1 MRKKVNEEA
10 TLLDI
15 LKSMQ
20 PQASTNVL
28 RKMLTNERITVDEET
43 IHRAK
48 QIIMKGQTVE
58 ILPKPK
64 ISVQEEREQQAKT
77 HNLDILFEDEAI
89 LVVNKP
95 AGLLS
100 VATDRLEQAT
110 LHNRCV
116 EYCRSQKKNGWCYIV
131 HRLDKA
137 TSGIMVF
144 AKSEHVKRELQD
156 QFAQQLVHRH
166 YVALVEGQSSSGRA
180 DHNLIEDKNLRV
192 YVSDRKTKTSKRAVT
207 TWDIIAQGEH
217 ETLLSVVI
225 ETGRRHQIRV
235 AMAENGTPVVG
246 DKIHGAVTNLHG
258 RICLHAVALEFLH
271 PSNDDPV
278 RFESE
283 YNPAWRHG
291 LKNP

>member
-15 LKSMQ
+15 LKSIQ

-48 QIIMKGQTVE
+48 QIITKGQIVE

-100 VATDRLEQAT
+100 VATDRLEQDT

-166 YVALVEGQSSSGRA
+166 YVALVEGQSSAGRA

-192 YVSDRKTKTSKRAVT
+192 YVSDKKTKTSKRAVT
-207 TWDIIAQGEH
+207 TWDILAQGEH

-246 DKIHGAVTNLHG
+246 DKMHGAITNLHG

>member
-1 MRKKVNEEA
+1 
-10 TLLDI
+10 
-15 LKSMQ
+15 MQ

-48 QIIMKGQTVE
+48 QIITKGQTVE

-100 VATDRLEQAT
+100 VATDRLELDT

-116 EYCRSQKKNGWCYIV
+116 EYCRSQNKNGWCYIV

-246 DKIHGAVTNLHG
+246 DKMHGAVTNLHS

>member
-1 MRKKVNEEA
+1 MKKKADSENI
-10 TLLDI
+10 LLNI
-15 LKSMQ
+15 LKQMQ

-28 RKMLTNERITVDEET
+28 RKMLTNQRISVDDQT

-48 QIIMKGQTVE
+48 HIVQEGQTVE
-58 ILPKPK
+58 IHPKPK
-64 ISVQEEREQQAKT
+64 IPIEKERERNAKT
-77 HNLDILFEDEAI
+77 HDLDILFEDDTL

-100 VATDRLEQAT
+100 VATDRLENNT

-116 EYCRSQKKNGWCYIV
+116 EYCREENKKGWCYIV

-137 TSGIMVF
+137 TSGVMVF
-144 AKSEHVKRELQD
+144 AKTEVAKKDLQN

-166 YVALVEGQSSSGRA
+166 YVALVEGQTTSGRS
-180 DHNLIEDKNLRV
+180 HHHLIEDKNLRV
-192 YVSDRKTKTSKRAVT
+192 YVAEKQTKQSKRAIT
-207 TWDIIAQGEH
+207 SWDVLAYSESA
-217 ETLLSVVI
+217 TLLSVVI

-235 AMAENGTPVVG
+235 AMAENGNPVVG
-246 DKIHGAVTNLHG
+246 DKMHGAATNPYG

-271 PSNDDPV
+271 PLTDDPI

-283 YNPAWRHG
+283 FNSAWRHG

>member
-1 MRKKVNEEA
+1 MRKKINEEA

-48 QIIMKGQTVE
+48 QIITKGQIVE

-100 VATDRLEQAT
+100 VATDRLEQDT

-166 YVALVEGQSSSGRA
+166 YVALVEGQSSAGRA

-192 YVSDRKTKTSKRAVT
+192 YVSDKKTKTSKRAVT
-207 TWDIIAQGEH
+207 TWDILAQGEH

-246 DKIHGAVTNLHG
+246 DKMHGAITNLHG

>member
-48 QIIMKGQTVE
+48 QIITKGQIVE

-77 HNLDILFEDEAI
+77 HNLGILFEDEAI

-100 VATDRLEQAT
+100 VATDRLEQDT

-166 YVALVEGQSSSGRA
+166 YVALVEGQSSAGRA

-192 YVSDRKTKTSKRAVT
+192 YVSDKKTKTSKRAVT
-207 TWDIIAQGEH
+207 TWDILAQGEH

-246 DKIHGAVTNLHG
+246 DKMHGAITNLHG

>member
-1 MRKKVNEEA
+1 MRKKVKEEA

-28 RKMLTNERITVDEET
+28 RKMLTNERITVDEQT

-48 QIIMKGQTVE
+48 QIITKGQTVE

-77 HNLDILFEDEAI
+77 HNLDILFEDETI

-100 VATDRLEQAT
+100 VATDRLEQDT

-166 YVALVEGQSSSGRA
+166 YVALVEGQSPSGRA

>member
-1 MRKKVNEEA
+1 MRKKVEQDIN
-10 TLLDI
+10 LLDV
-15 LKSMQ
+15 LKIMQ
-20 PQASTNVL
+20 PNASTNVL
-28 RKMLTNERITVDEET
+28 RKMLTNQRISVDETT

-48 QIIMKGQTVE
+48 HIVKKGQVVE
-58 ILPKPK
+58 IYPKPK
-64 ISVQEEREQQAKT
+64 ISVEEVRETHAKT
-77 HNLDILFEDEAI
+77 HNLNILFEDESI
-89 LVVNKP
+89 LVVDKP

-100 VATDRLEQAT
+100 VATDRLEQDT

-116 EYCRSQKKNGWCYIV
+116 EYCRSEKKNGWCFIV

-144 AKSEHVKRELQD
+144 AKNESVKRDLQE
-156 QFAQQLVHRH
+156 QFAQRLVHRH
-166 YVALVEGQSSSGRA
+166 YVTLVEGKSPPGRA
-180 DHNLIEDKNLRV
+180 DHHLVEDKNLRV
-192 YVSDRKTKTSKRAVT
+192 YVSDKKTKTSKRAIT
-207 TWDIIAQGEH
+207 TWDVLAQGED

-246 DKIHGAVTNLHG
+246 DKMHGATTNLHG

-271 PSNDDPV
+271 PLTDDPI

-283 YNPAWRHG
+283 FNPAWRHG

>member
-48 QIIMKGQTVE
+48 QIIRKGQTVE

-144 AKSEHVKRELQD
+144 AKSKHVKRELQD

-166 YVALVEGQSSSGRA
+166 YVALVEGQSPSGRA

>member
-1 MRKKVNEEA
+1 MRKKVKEET

-28 RKMLTNERITVDEET
+28 RKMLTNERITVDEQT

-48 QIIMKGQTVE
+48 QIITKGQIVK
-58 ILPKPK
+58 ILPKPT

-77 HNLDILFEDEAI
+77 HNLDILFEDETI

-100 VATDRLEQAT
+100 VATDRLEQDT

-166 YVALVEGQSSSGRA
+166 YVALVEGQSPSGRA

>member
-43 IHRAK
+43 IHRGK
-48 QIIMKGQTVE
+48 QIITKGQIVE

-77 HNLDILFEDEAI
+77 HNLDILFEDETI

-100 VATDRLEQAT
+100 VATDRLEQDT

-166 YVALVEGQSSSGRA
+166 YVALVEGQSPSGRA

-192 YVSDRKTKTSKRAVT
+192 YVSDKKTKTSKRAVT

-225 ETGRRHQIRV
+225 QTGRRHQIRV

-246 DKIHGAVTNLHG
+246 DKMHGAVTNLHG

>member
-48 QIIMKGQTVE
+48 QIITKGQTVE

-100 VATDRLEQAT
+100 VATDRLEQDT

-166 YVALVEGQSSSGRA
+166 YVALVEGQSSAGRA

-192 YVSDRKTKTSKRAVT
+192 YVSDKKTKTSKRAVT
-207 TWDIIAQGEH
+207 TWDILAQGEH

-246 DKIHGAVTNLHG
+246 DKMHGAITNLHG

>member
-48 QIIMKGQTVE
+48 QIIAKGQTVE

-77 HNLDILFEDEAI
+77 HNLDILFEDETI

-100 VATDRLEQAT
+100 VATDRLEQDT

-116 EYCRSQKKNGWCYIV
+116 EYFRSQRKNGWCYIV

-166 YVALVEGQSSSGRA
+166 YVALVEGQSSAGRA

-192 YVSDRKTKTSKRAVT
+192 YVSDKKTKTSKRAVT
-207 TWDIIAQGEH
+207 TWDILAQGEH

-246 DKIHGAVTNLHG
+246 DKMHGAVTNLHG

>member
-48 QIIMKGQTVE
+48 QIITKGQIVE

-100 VATDRLEQAT
+100 VATDRLEQDT

-144 AKSEHVKRELQD
+144 AKSEHVKHELQD

-166 YVALVEGQSSSGRA
+166 YVALVEGQSSAGRA

-192 YVSDRKTKTSKRAVT
+192 YVSDKKTKTSKRAVT
-207 TWDIIAQGEH
+207 TWDILAQGEH

-246 DKIHGAVTNLHG
+246 DKMHGAITNLHG

>member
-28 RKMLTNERITVDEET
+28 RKMLTNERITVDEKT

-48 QIIMKGQTVE
+48 QIITRGQIVE

-100 VATDRLEQAT
+100 VATDRLEQDT

-166 YVALVEGQSSSGRA
+166 YVALVEGQSSAGRA

-192 YVSDRKTKTSKRAVT
+192 YVSDKKTKTSKRAVT
-207 TWDIIAQGEH
+207 TWDILAQGEH

-246 DKIHGAVTNLHG
+246 DKMHGAITTLHG

>member
-116 EYCRSQKKNGWCYIV
+116 EYCRSQKRNGWCYIV
-131 HRLDKA
+131 HRLDKT

-246 DKIHGAVTNLHG
+246 DKIHGAVTNFHG

>member
-1 MRKKVNEEA
+1 MRKKVKEET

-48 QIIMKGQTVE
+48 QIITKGQTVE

-77 HNLDILFEDEAI
+77 HNLDILFEDEEI
-89 LVVNKP
+89 LVINKP

-100 VATDRLEQAT
+100 VATDRLEQDT

-166 YVALVEGQSSSGRA
+166 YVALVEGQSLSGRA

-192 YVSDRKTKTSKRAVT
+192 FVSDRKTKTSKRAVT

-225 ETGRRHQIRV
+225 ETGRRHQIRI

>member
-1 MRKKVNEEA
+1 MRKKVEQDIN
-10 TLLDI
+10 LLDV
-15 LKSMQ
+15 LKIMQ
-20 PQASTNVL
+20 PNASTNVL
-28 RKMLTNERITVDEET
+28 RKMLTNQRISVDETT

-48 QIIMKGQTVE
+48 HIVMKGQVVE
-58 ILPKPK
+58 IHPKPK
-64 ISVQEEREQQAKT
+64 ISVEEVRETHAKT
-77 HNLDILFEDEAI
+77 HNLNILFEDESI
-89 LVVNKP
+89 LVVDKP

-100 VATDRLEQAT
+100 VATDRLEQDT

-116 EYCRSQKKNGWCYIV
+116 EYCRSEKKNGWCFIV

-144 AKSEHVKRELQD
+144 AKTESVKRDLQE
-156 QFAQQLVHRH
+156 QFAQRLVHRH
-166 YVALVEGQSSSGRA
+166 YVTLVEGKSPPGRA
-180 DHNLIEDKNLRV
+180 DHHLVEDKNLRV
-192 YVSDRKTKTSKRAVT
+192 YVSDKKTKTSKRAIT
-207 TWDIIAQGEH
+207 TWDVLAQGED

-246 DKIHGAVTNLHG
+246 DKMHGATTNLHG
-258 RICLHAVALEFLH
+258 CICLHAVALEFLH
-271 PSNDDPV
+271 PLTDDPI

-283 YNPAWRHG
+283 FNPAWRHG

>member
-48 QIIMKGQTVE
+48 QIITKGQIVE

-100 VATDRLEQAT
+100 VATDRLEQDT

-116 EYCRSQKKNGWCYIV
+116 EYCRSQKKHGWCYIV

-166 YVALVEGQSSSGRA
+166 YVALVEGQSSAGRA

-192 YVSDRKTKTSKRAVT
+192 YVSDKKTKTSKRAVT
-207 TWDIIAQGEH
+207 TWDILAQGEH

-246 DKIHGAVTNLHG
+246 DKMHGAVTNLHG

>member
-48 QIIMKGQTVE
+48 QIITKGQIVE

-100 VATDRLEQAT
+100 VATDRLEQDT

-116 EYCRSQKKNGWCYIV
+116 EYCRSQKKNRWCYIV

-166 YVALVEGQSSSGRA
+166 YVALVEGHSSSGRA

>member
-48 QIIMKGQTVE
+48 QIITKGQTVE

-100 VATDRLEQAT
+100 VATDRLEQDT

-166 YVALVEGQSSSGRA
+166 YVALVEGQSSAGRA

-192 YVSDRKTKTSKRAVT
+192 YVSDKKTKTSKRAVT
-207 TWDIIAQGEH
+207 TWDILAQGEH

-246 DKIHGAVTNLHG
+246 DKMHGAVTNLHG

>member
-1 MRKKVNEEA
+1 MKKKVDSENL
-10 TLLDI
+10 LLDI
-15 LKSMQ
+15 LKQMQ

-28 RKMLTNERITVDEET
+28 RKMLTNQRISVDDQI

-48 QIIMKGQTVE
+48 HVVQEGQTVE
-58 ILPKPK
+58 IHPKPK
-64 ISVQEEREQQAKT
+64 ISIEEEREQHAKT
-77 HNLDILFEDEAI
+77 HDLEILFEDDTL

-100 VATDRLEQAT
+100 VATDRLENNT

-116 EYCRSQKKNGWCYIV
+116 EYCREENKKGWCFIV

-137 TSGIMVF
+137 TSGVMVF
-144 AKSEHVKRELQD
+144 AKTETAKKDLQD

-166 YVALVEGQSSSGRA
+166 YVALVEGQTTSGQS
-180 DHNLIEDKNLRV
+180 DHHLIEDKNLRV
-192 YVSDRKTKTSKRAVT
+192 YVSEKKTKQSKRAVT
-207 TWDIIAQGEH
+207 SWDVLAYGESS
-217 ETLLSVVI
+217 TLLSVVI

-235 AMAENGTPVVG
+235 ALAENGNPVVG
-246 DKIHGAVTNLHG
+246 DKMHGASTNLHG

-271 PSNDDPV
+271 PATDDPV

-283 YNPAWRHG
+283 FSPAWRHG

>member
-48 QIIMKGQTVE
+48 QIITKGQTVE

-166 YVALVEGQSSSGRA
+166 YVALVEGHSSSGRA

-246 DKIHGAVTNLHG
+246 DKIHGAVTNFHG

>member
-1 MRKKVNEEA
+1 MKKKVDSENL
-10 TLLDI
+10 LLDI
-15 LKSMQ
+15 LKQMQ

-28 RKMLTNERITVDEET
+28 RKMLTNQRISVDDQI

-48 QIIMKGQTVE
+48 HVVQEGQTVE
-58 ILPKPK
+58 IHPKPK
-64 ISVQEEREQQAKT
+64 ISIEEEREQHAKT
-77 HNLDILFEDEAI
+77 HDLEILFEDDTL

-100 VATDRLEQAT
+100 VATDRLENNT

-116 EYCRSQKKNGWCYIV
+116 EYCREENKKGWCFIV

-137 TSGIMVF
+137 TSGVMVF
-144 AKSEHVKRELQD
+144 AKSETAKKDLQD
-156 QFAQQLVHRH
+156 QFTQQLVHRH
-166 YVALVEGQSSSGRA
+166 YVALVEGQTTSGQS
-180 DHNLIEDKNLRV
+180 DHYLIEDKNLRV
-192 YVSDRKTKTSKRAVT
+192 YVSEKKTKQSKRAAT
-207 TWDIIAQGEH
+207 SWDVLAYGESS
-217 ETLLSVVI
+217 TLLSVVI

-235 AMAENGTPVVG
+235 ALAENGNPVVG
-246 DKIHGAVTNLHG
+246 DKMHGASTNLHG

-271 PSNDDPV
+271 PATDDPV

-283 YNPAWRHG
+283 FSPAWRHG

>member
-1 MRKKVNEEA
+1 MRKNVNEDA

-28 RKMLTNERITVDEET
+28 RKMLTNQRITVDEET

-48 QIIMKGQTVE
+48 QIITKGQIVE

-77 HNLDILFEDEAI
+77 NNLDILFEDEAI

-100 VATDRLEQAT
+100 VATDRLEQDT

-116 EYCRSQKKNGWCYIV
+116 EYCRSQRKNGWCYIV

-144 AKSEHVKRELQD
+144 AKSEKVKLELQD

-166 YVALVEGQSSSGRA
+166 YVALVEGQSPAGRA

-192 YVSDRKTKTSKRAVT
+192 YVSDKKTKTSKRAVT
-207 TWDIIAQGEH
+207 TWDILAQGEH

-246 DKIHGAVTNLHG
+246 DKMHGAVTNLHG

>member
-15 LKSMQ
+15 LKSIQ

-48 QIIMKGQTVE
+48 QIITKGQIVE

-100 VATDRLEQAT
+100 VATDRLEQDT

-166 YVALVEGQSSSGRA
+166 YVALVEGQSSAGRA

-192 YVSDRKTKTSKRAVT
+192 YVSDKKTKTSKRAVT
-207 TWDIIAQGEH
+207 TWDILAQGEH

-246 DKIHGAVTNLHG
+246 DKMHGAVTNLHG

>member
-1 MRKKVNEEA
+1 MRKKVKEET

-28 RKMLTNERITVDEET
+28 RKMLTNERITVDEQT

-48 QIIMKGQTVE
+48 QIITKGQIVE

-77 HNLDILFEDEAI
+77 NNLDILFEDEAI

-100 VATDRLEQAT
+100 VATDRLEQDT

-116 EYCRSQKKNGWCYIV
+116 EYCRSQRKNGWCYIV

-144 AKSEHVKRELQD
+144 AKSEKVKLELQD

-166 YVALVEGQSSSGRA
+166 YVALVEGQSPAGRA

-192 YVSDRKTKTSKRAVT
+192 YVSDKKTKTSKRAVT
-207 TWDIIAQGEH
+207 TWDILAQGEH

-246 DKIHGAVTNLHG
+246 DKMHGAVTNLHG